1 MNKPVCLFAIAAA
14 AAAVAPWAHAASSGS
29 GFARL
34 DWRSVSIEA
43 TPGTQYAVLGHEAS
57 ILFADNVALPVPGG
71 TPYTLVANE
80 VSSAAPQ
87 LQVSWTDPGLGRALA
102 GVVDLGAGQTL
113 QSRSSRVNSAGRR
126 FDASNSS
133 WMLLLHSDAGGSIRV
148 QGDYELGVAA
158 AVQLPGES
166 ALASVFA
173 NLRLYD
179 PASGRVLFDDTR
191 EQLLSLGFGAG
202 PQSDA
207 RGDMGSFDDLIDLP
221 AGRDVRLFFTVSS
234 GATLAAVPE
243 PPVQLMLAV
252 GLLSLAL
259 RRRRGGRP

>member
-1 MNKPVCLFAIAAA
+1 MNKSVCLFAIA

-34 DWRSVSIEA
+34 DWHSVSIEA

-57 ILFADNVALPVPGG
+57 ILFADNVPLPVVGG
-71 TPYTLVANE
+71 TPYTLVASDLIS
-80 VSSAAPQ
+80 VAPQ
-87 LQVSWTDPGLGRALA
+87 LQVSWTDPGLGRVLA

-113 QSRSSRVNSAGRR
+113 QSQSSRVNSAGSR

-148 QGDYELGVAA
+148 QGGYELGLEA

-166 ALASVFA
+166 ALAVVFA

-179 PASGRVLFDDTR
+179 PASGQILFDDTR
-191 EQLLSLGFGAG
+191 DQQLSLGFSAG
-202 PQSDA
+202 PRSDA
-207 RGDMGSFDDLIDLP
+207 RADKGSFNDLIDLP
-221 AGRDVRLFFTVSS
+221 AGTDVRLFFTVSS
-234 GATLAAVPE
+234 AATLAAVPE
-243 PPVQLMLAV
+243 PHIQLMLAF

-259 RRRRGGRP
+259 CRRRGNQP